1 MRASAHLFAAG
12 VVLAGIATTSCGG
25 SSPPERPPA
34 PPSPPVVVVTMTE
47 YRFRPSQKQL
57 APGRVVFRMVNAGD
71 EPHSPALVPLDED
84 VPPIDEQV
92 RGAERR
98 IVAPYAGVNTR
109 LPGATGT
116 FAVDLVA
123 GRRYAFVC
131 YASTPDEKAHSKLG
145 MTWEFRTAGTP
156 PPSPSSTVPS
166 SNSTPPSSDAGPSE
180 RPPS

>member
-1 MRASAHLFAAG
+1 M
-12 VVLAGIATTSCGG
+12 
-25 SSPPERPPA
+25 
-34 PPSPPVVVVTMTE
+34 VVVTMSE

-71 EPHSPALVPLDED
+71 EPHSPALVPLEED
-84 VPPIDEQV
+84 VPPIEEQV

-98 IVAPYAGVNTR
+98 IVAPFAGVNTR
-109 LPGATGT
+109 FPGATGT

-145 MTWEFRTAGTP
+145 MTWEFRTAGTSP
-156 PPSPSSTVPS
+156 PATGSLPSSSTVPS
-166 SNSTPPSSDAGPSE
+166 SNSTPPSSDAGASE
-180 RPPS
+180 QPTS